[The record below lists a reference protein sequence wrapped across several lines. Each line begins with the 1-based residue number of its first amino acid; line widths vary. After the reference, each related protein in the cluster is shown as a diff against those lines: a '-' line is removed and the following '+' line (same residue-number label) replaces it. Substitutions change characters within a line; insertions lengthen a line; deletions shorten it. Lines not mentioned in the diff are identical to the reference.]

1 MRSTATWMRF
11 GLGAVLVVGACSFMQ
26 HPAKVSDEGLA
37 RVPTEQLREVDS
49 LRAKEAQATD
59 AIGRCDVAIRAAK
72 NEVAAAQPELKASDA
87 LVEQALAARK
97 QAEYD
102 RNPAALQQAGLNESV
117 SRARQQAANAWVR
130 SARLQVEQ
138 AEAAKRSA
146 EAEREVIRSQI
157 EVAKYDALLRTG
169 DPEAQKVK
177 SSDLHARRDQA
188 QQSFEEARRNEA
200 DLSGRLEQARTAW
213 RETRER
219 YESMRGAGG
228 AGKQ

>member
-1 MRSTATWMRF
+1 
-11 GLGAVLVVGACSFMQ
+11 MQ

-37 RVPTEQLREVDS
+37 RVPAEQLREVDA

-72 NEVAAAQPELKASDA
+72 NELEAAQPELKASDA

-102 RNPAALQQAGLNESV
+102 RKTAAIEQAGLNESV
-117 SRARQQAANAWVR
+117 SRARQQAANAWIRAAKV
-130 SARLQVEQ
+130 QVEQ

-169 DPEAQKVK
+169 DPESQKVQ
-177 SSDLHARRDQA
+177 SSDLHARRDLA
-188 QQSFEEARRNEA
+188 QQRFQEARRNEA
-200 DLSGRLEQARTAW
+200 DLSGKLEQARTTW
-213 RETRER
+213 HQDRER

-228 AGKQ
+228 TGKQ